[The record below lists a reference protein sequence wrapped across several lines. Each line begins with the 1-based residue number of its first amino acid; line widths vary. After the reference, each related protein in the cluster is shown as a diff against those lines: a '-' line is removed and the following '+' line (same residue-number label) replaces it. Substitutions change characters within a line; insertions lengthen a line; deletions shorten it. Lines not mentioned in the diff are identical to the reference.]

1 MLETEKERNR
11 GITLIALVVTIA
23 VLIILAGITL
33 GAITGNDSIINKA
46 KGAKSDAEYI
56 QWEEKINTA
65 IIDAE
70 NKNKDATMDDII
82 NELINKKVISEASQ
96 VNEETG
102 AITTNEPVYT
112 IEGKL
117 DDYLGSDD
125 VETGL
130 YENNSTINGEETG
143 TAMNPIIP
151 AGFKPVDTK
160 TSSWGDGTSAPT
172 TENVNNGLVIEDG
185 RGNQFVWIPV
195 TGDYERNTSYEFTE
209 ISETAFTDTGY
220 LPDKIQPANDS
231 ETDNENAE
239 REAVTSKG
247 GFYISRYEAGKE
259 GESTLVSKSG
269 ATVWNNITV
278 EDAYNGEFKGC
289 KTIAKEFI
297 NNANVKSALCSGIQW
312 DMTMAFVN
320 GKQDGTNNT
329 FDVTTESASRHK
341 SSLET
346 SGQNEADRVCN
357 IYDLEGNYYEYV
369 AEKNSAYPVIQW
381 VSRGG
386 FYYINYPS
394 SSRFSN
400 DGTANTDNSFRF
412 VLYVM

>member
-151 AGFKPVDTK
+151 AGFKPVETD
-160 TSSWGDGTSAPT
+160 TSSWGDGKTAPT
-172 TENVNNGLVIEDG
+172 EENVNKGLVIEDG
-185 RGNQFVWIPV
+185 EENQFVWIPV
-195 TGDYERNTSYEFTE
+195 KSAEQYIRNDDYDDLDAY
-209 ISETAFTDTGY
+209 TDVGY
-220 LPDKIQPANDS
+220 LPEGIQPKNDDS
-231 ETDNENAE
+231 TSNENAE
-239 REAVTSKG
+239 RDAVVSKG
-247 GFYISRYEAGKE
+247 GFYISRFEAGKE
-259 GESTLVSKSG
+259 TNGNTNILVSKKG
-269 ATVWNNITV
+269 ATVWNNISQSDSK
-278 EDAYNGEFKGC
+278 EAA
-289 KTIAKEFI
+289 KTFI
-297 NNANVKSALCSGIQW
+297 NNDNVKSALCSGIQW
-312 DMTMAFVN
+312 DMTMMFVDN
-320 GKQDGTNNT
+320 KEDGSNDEDKT
-329 FDVTTESASRHK
+329 FDVTKAKSSRHTG
-341 SSLET
+341 STATAGE
-346 SGQNEADRVCN
+346 NEADRVCN
-357 IYDLEGNYYEYV
+357 IYDLEGNFYEYIP
-369 AEKNSAYPVIQW
+369 AKTLNSTQYQFIF
-381 VSRGG
+381 RGG
-386 FYYINYPS
+386 NYKNILS
-394 SSRFSN
+394 AC
-400 DGTANTDNSFRF
+400 DDNIGNGSAGIEISFRF
-412 VLYVM
+412 VLYVI